1 MEAELK
7 SRVAKYRSKV
17 GSLLYLAKPV
27 RPDIAAEVSMC
38 AQFSVSPDAAAD
50 ARVDRIMRYI
60 AGSVDRGLRFRR
72 GALEVQVYTDA
83 DGQMDVSRR
92 PRYGYVVLVGGT
104 PCLWTSSL
112 AHIVTMSTG
121 ESELVAVAE
130 TVKMLLWYCD
140 ILEFV
145 GIAVRKPQVVYSD
158 NQSAVFMAADSSAFR
173 RAKHFDIRYLFVLQH
188 CGEGGRF
195 RVEYVNTAQNRAD
208 VLTKSMPLAVFR
220 KFIPWYLG

>member
-1 MEAELK
+1 MK
-7 SRVAKYRSKV
+7 SLVVDETKYRANL
-17 GSLLYLAKPV
+17 GSLLYLAKTV

-145 GIAVRKPQVVYSD
+145 GIAVQRPQVVYSGK
-158 NQSAVFMAADSSAFR
+158 QSAVFMAADSSAFR

-195 RVEYVNTAQNRAD
+195 SVE
-208 VLTKSMPLAVFR
+208 
-220 KFIPWYLG
+220 

>member
-1 MEAELK
+1 MQC
-7 SRVAKYRSKV
+7 Y
-17 GSLLYLAKPV
+17 
-27 RPDIAAEVSMC
+27 
-38 AQFSVSPDAAAD
+38 AD
-50 ARVDRIMRYI
+50 ADR
-60 AGSVDRGLRFRR
+60 
-72 GALEVQVYTDA
+72 QA
-83 DGQMDVSRR
+83 DESRR
-92 PRYGYVVLVGGT
+92 PRFGYVVMVGGT
-104 PCLWTSSL
+104 PVLWTSSL

-140 ILEFV
+140 VLQFI
-145 GIAVRKPQVVYSD
+145 GIVVRRPQVVYSD

-173 RAKHFDIRYLFVLQH
+173 RAKHFDVRYLFVLQH

-195 RVEYVNTAQNRAD
+195 SVEYVNTALNKAD